1 MSDTQS
7 KPRIEDEPAAW
18 FAMLMTAR
26 ERDDFDL
33 AAKADQKLKQ
43 LGVTVKF
50 KRTPRP
56 ATAGGP
62 TRG

>member
-1 MSDTQS
+1 MRDNKS

-33 AAKADQKLKQ
+33 AARANEKLQQ
-43 LGVTVKF
+43 LGVSVKF

-56 ATAGGP
+56 VAVGGQSSE
-62 TRG
+62 